1 MGPEAWAAEPPDN
14 PLSRY
19 TGVVHSVAD
28 HLREQT
34 RAGVARLE
42 PMARVRLALDLGD
55 ADAHAVARSKGISVS
70 DARRVL
76 AAARSVGRIASVANA
91 RTVR

>member
-1 MGPEAWAAEPPDN
+1 MPQ
-14 PLSRY
+14 SY

-55 ADAHAVARSKGISVS
+55 ADVQAVATSRGVSAS